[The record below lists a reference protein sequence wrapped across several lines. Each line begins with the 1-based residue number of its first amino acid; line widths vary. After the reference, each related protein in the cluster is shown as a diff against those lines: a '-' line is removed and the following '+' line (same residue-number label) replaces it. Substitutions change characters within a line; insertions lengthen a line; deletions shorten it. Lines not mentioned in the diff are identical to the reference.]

1 MIKKD
6 STEIQNVIYQILS
19 SKLHKNLKTI
29 VRVQNQDNLF

>member
-1 MIKKD
+1 MKKD

-29 VRVQNQDNLF
+29 VRGENQDYLF